1 MVSSVTTST
10 TATMFSL
17 SSNPALAG
25 LLGLIVVATF
35 VGLLITRQMM
45 DASRTA
51 DWVRTLRRGANIAIY
66 PLGLAFLLVVG
77 VQMAQTI
84 TGG

>member
-35 VGLLITRQMM
+35 VGLLITRQMV
-45 DASRTA
+45 DASTTTQ
-51 DWVRTLRRGANIAIY
+51 WVRTLRRGANIAIY
-66 PLGLAFLLVVG
+66 PLGMAFLLVVA
-77 VQMAQTI
+77 VQMAQTVA
-84 TGG
+84 GG